1 VSWSPFT
8 SDVEPKIVGNG
19 FYRTYIGATLTAKAF
34 DSVTPGL
41 GKWLVSIA
49 AWLFAIST
57 MISWAYYG
65 EQGVVFL
72 AGDGAVFGFKIFYCL
87 LIIVATLGFIQSD
100 TDLDNVTG
108 VGTGVLVIANIP
120 ICWIFGYQAMRAYK
134 DYVGRLK
141 SGRIGR
147 DHPPPSLDDL
157 LSGKD
162 VER

>member
-1 VSWSPFT
+1 MLWEPFA
-8 SDVEPKIVGNG
+8 SDVKPRIVGDG
-19 FYRTYIGATLTAKAF
+19 LYKTYIGATLTAKAF

-49 AWLFAIST
+49 AWMFAIST

-72 AGDGAVFGFKIFYCL
+72 AGDRAVLAWKIYYCA

-100 TDLDNVTG
+100 ADLDNVTG
-108 VGTGVLVIANIP
+108 VGTAVLVIANIP
-120 ICWIFGYQAMRAYK
+120 ITWFFGYQAMRAYK
-134 DYVGRLK
+134 DYVRRLK
-141 SGRIGR
+141 AGRMGP

-157 LSGKD
+157 LSGRD